1 MKHYAG
7 LDVWAYRT
15 LRRCCASQK
24 LSISAGKPAPAVM
37 FNSTTNPQPW
47 CSASTALSAM
57 SNEFR
62 IFRPFYISLDNAYPN
77 SRLRS
82 TKSRLSAHEEADPRD
97 WLVRPGRDAL
107 IVQTLSQGRGH
118 ATTLLALDV
127 AGSDDDDI

>member
-57 SNEFR
+57 SNGIR

-82 TKSRLSAHEEADPRD
+82 TSPACPPTRKP
-97 WLVRPGRDAL
+97 
-107 IVQTLSQGRGH
+107 TL
-118 ATTLLALDV
+118 ATGWCGPAVTP
-127 AGSDDDDI
+127 